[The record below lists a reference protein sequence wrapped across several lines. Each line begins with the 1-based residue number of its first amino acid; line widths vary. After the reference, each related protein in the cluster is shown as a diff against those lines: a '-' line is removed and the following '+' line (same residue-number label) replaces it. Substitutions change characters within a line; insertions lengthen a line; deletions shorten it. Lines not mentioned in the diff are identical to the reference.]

1 MDRPKSS
8 SNWQWLFISKVDFI
22 LLQLLHL
29 FSNRI
34 RENRFVRNRERTTNL
49 KAFAYPCNNVITAI
63 RWNPVVLT
71 SATRKHFFQ
80 VPEVHRPRWMGL
92 YRLLLPGH
100 EHFKLVVEIPCAVQ
114 GFISPAGT
122 SIPSRMLVEPS
133 QFTWQYDGTKRRAKF
148 YLPFFVTS
156 SEEQNYFKTWIFINQ

>member
-122 SIPSRMLVEPS
+122 YTFEDARRTKSIHLTIRWNE
-133 QFTWQYDGTKRRAKF
+133 T
-148 YLPFFVTS
+148 
-156 SEEQNYFKTWIFINQ
+156 